1 MSQRLVSKN
10 CKFVTRD
17 GLPLWSLLGASPDTD
32 DDATGSSGDD
42 DGSEGTEGSEG
53 QGEGDNGSE
62 DTVTKADLDA
72 LKARMV
78 AADKRASEAEK
89 KVKEY
94 EDKGKDVATK
104 ATERVTELEGEVTNL
119 TNDNRTLKVQNAFL
133 SANSVTWH
141 DPDAALALADLSEV
155 LDSDGNVDKAA
166 LKKALTDLSKAK
178 PFLVKAADDKEK
190 DGKNGPSGQ
199 PVGSGRTKDKN
210 EPDKAS
216 LLKKYPALNR

>member
-10 CKFVTRD
+10 KFVTRD
-17 GLPLWSLLGASPDTD
+17 GLPLRFLLGASPED
-32 DDATGSSGDD
+32 DVDD
-42 DGSEGTEGSEG
+42 DGASGTEGGGDNTDGSEG
-53 QGEGDNGSE
+53 QGEGDNG
-62 DTVTKADLDA
+62 DDAPATKAELEA
-72 LKARMV
+72 LKKRMQ

-104 ATERVTELEGEVTNL
+104 ATERVTELEGEVTTL